1 MWRAFDD
8 LVFIGTDKGCA
19 WTSPCEVK
27 AINKDECAKCGCIMA
42 TTDEGFLACGKCGHL
57 DMEVVDSSPEWT
69 FGGEGNKVDQTR
81 CGMAIN
87 PLLPESSFGSIVL
100 HSSKNSA
107 EMHKI
112 RCYTEWQ
119 SVPYKEKTMY
129 EEFQY
134 ITASASAAGL
144 PKIIIDEAMLV
155 YKTIMDNPVSFRGDV
170 RDGIILASVHVACSK
185 HGVPRTIKEVAA
197 MFHKN
202 STCATKGC
210 KKARQL
216 LQELGYAVDA
226 LAAKPADF
234 VERYCSLLLDD
245 DDDALPTDLVK
256 LALFIAMKID
266 RDGHLVENTPQSVA
280 AGVVYFIAT
289 LQPQISLDHAKARLS
304 AVSDI
309 SAVTI
314 VKCYKKIAELSAT
327 IIPPSILAKYRPT
340 AVGRA

>member
-1 MWRAFDD
+1 M
-8 LVFIGTDKGCA
+8 
-19 WTSPCEVK
+19 
-27 AINKDECAKCGCIMA
+27 
-42 TTDEGFLACGKCGHL
+42 DEGFLACGKCGHMDL
-57 DMEVVDSSPEWT
+57 DVVDMSPEWT
-69 FGGEGNKVDQTR
+69 FGGGEAGNKVDQTR

-100 HSSKNSA
+100 HSSKNST

-119 SVPYKEKTMY
+119 SVPYKEKTLY

-134 ITASASAAGL
+134 IAASAAAAGL
-144 PKIIIDEAMLV
+144 PKIIVDEAMLV

-170 RDGIILASVHVACSK
+170 RDGIILASIHVACGK

-197 MFHKN
+197 IFHKN

-216 LQELGYAVDA
+216 LQELGYAVDT

-234 VERYCSLLLDD
+234 VERYCSIVADDD
-245 DDDALPTDLVK
+245 DDDARGNLAPDLVK
-256 LALFIAMKID
+256 LAIFIAMKID

-280 AGVVYFIAT
+280 AGVVYFVAT
-289 LQPQISLDHAKARLS
+289 LAKTVPLDQAKARLS
-304 AVSDI
+304 GISDI

-327 IIPPSILAKYRPT
+327 MVPPSIAAKY
-340 AVGRA
+340 AISRA

>member
-1 MWRAFDD
+1 M
-8 LVFIGTDKGCA
+8 
-19 WTSPCEVK
+19 S
-27 AINKDECAKCGCIMA
+27 
-42 TTDEGFLACGKCGHL
+42 TTDEGFLACGQCGHL
-57 DMEVVDSSPEWT
+57 DTDIIDVSPEWT

-100 HSSKNSA
+100 HSNNNSA

-119 SVPYKEKTMY
+119 SVPYKEKTRY
-129 EEFQY
+129 DEFQY
-134 ITASASAAGL
+134 IAASASAAGL
-144 PKIIIDEAMLV
+144 PRIIVDEAMFV

-170 RDGIILASVHVACSK
+170 RDGIILASIHVACGK

-216 LQELGYAVDA
+216 LQELGYAVDT

-234 VERYCSLLLDD
+234 VERYCSMLVDD
-245 DDDALPTDLVK
+245 DDDDPNRNKALPQDLVK
-256 LALFIAMKID
+256 LAVFIAMKID

-289 LQPQISLDHAKARLS
+289 LAQVPLDQARTRLS
-304 AVSDI
+304 AISDI

-314 VKCYKKIAELSAT
+314 VKCYKKIAELTAT
-327 IIPPSILAKYRPT
+327 IVPPSIAAKYAP
-340 AVGRA
+340 VGVGLR